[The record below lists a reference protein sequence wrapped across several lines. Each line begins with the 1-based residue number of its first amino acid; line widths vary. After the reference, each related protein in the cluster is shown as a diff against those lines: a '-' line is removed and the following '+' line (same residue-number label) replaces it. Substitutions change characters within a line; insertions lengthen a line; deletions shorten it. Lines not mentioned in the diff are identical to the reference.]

1 MLLFRNIQIKSVSEK
16 FEWVSLISNKTDGQK
31 KYHIISELNR
41 GYVSLNFL
49 KQLDNTYGS
58 GIKLRSKHIDL
69 ISHLAN

>member
-16 FEWVSLISNKTDGQK
+16 FEWVSLTSNKTEAQK

-49 KQLDNTYGS
+49 K
-58 GIKLRSKHIDL
+58 
-69 ISHLAN
+69 